1 MNEGVLHKHNLTKSM
16 LIQGL
21 CFALC
26 FFAFQ
31 LTEFTVNDRAE
42 ALLGAHT
49 VNVVYSVGIA
59 CTALGFLSFS
69 LLRKLFQG
77 ECARK
82 IAVCAASFAA
92 ILSAALLLFT
102 ENPVVFIVSAFA
114 ALLCFGNI
122 GGCVYYNNAMTFE
135 GSAYTG
141 RVLGVGMGCAV
152 LLQFIVQNLLV
163 TEIAFLVSVAASVAV
178 LIYFVI
184 RPPRDWMF
192 ENPLPYSSENKTDRK
207 TGYTLLAAV
216 VLMTLVVGLI
226 DGVVV
231 AKHANG
237 QMSVSSYARLFYA
250 GSLFIS
256 GFVADIKN
264 RKYLP
269 LITVCMMFLSTVSTA
284 FMGNAATFYFGTA
297 FMYLYCGFYVMFLT
311 VSFLDFAPKTKNP
324 ALWAGMG
331 RVARGLITALTAVPF
346 LKLFEACGSTALVA
360 GSCGLSIVVL
370 LVMLKDI
377 GSAVT
382 PVRDA
387 TPEPVKAALSKEE
400 ATHRYGERFGFT
412 PREAEVF
419 EKLIITEDG
428 VQEIADGLFIS
439 RRVLQRYIAAI
450 YEKTGTKTRIGLH
463 QSFTDFMM
471 K

>member
-1 MNEGVLHKHNLTKSM
+1 MITKERRGKLTKPM

-31 LTEFTVNDRAE
+31 LTEFTVNDRAGE
-42 ALLGAHT
+42 LLGASA
-49 VNVVYSVGIA
+49 VNTVYSVGIA

-77 ECARK
+77 ERARK
-82 IAVCAASFAA
+82 IALCAVGLVA
-92 ILSAALLLFT
+92 IVSAALLLFT
-102 ENPVVFIVSAFA
+102 NMSVEFIVSAFA

-122 GGCVYYNNAMTFE
+122 GGCVYYNNAMTLA
-135 GSAYTG
+135 GSPYTG
-141 RVLGVGMGCAV
+141 RVIGAGMGGAV

-163 TEIAFLVSVAASVAV
+163 TEISFLVSVAASVAA

-184 RPPRDWMF
+184 KPPRDWMF
-192 ENPLPYSSENKTDRK
+192 ENPLPYSAENKADRK
-207 TGYTLLAAV
+207 MTYFLLAVV
-216 VLMTLVVGLI
+216 VLMSLVVGMI

-231 AKHANG
+231 AKHAGG

-250 GSLFIS
+250 GSLFVS
-256 GFVADIKN
+256 GFVADMKS

-269 LITVCMMFLSTVSTA
+269 LITVCMMFLSTISTA
-284 FMGNAATFYFGTA
+284 FMGNAATFFFGTA

-331 RVARGLITALTAVPF
+331 RVARGLITALTAVPVV
-346 LKLFEACGSTALVA
+346 KLFEACGSIALVA

-370 LVMLKDI
+370 FVMLKDI
-377 GSAVT
+377 GAAVT
-382 PVRDA
+382 PQRNA
-387 TPEPVKAALSKEE
+387 LPEPLKAALSKEE
-400 ATHRYGERFGFT
+400 AMPLYERYYSFT

-419 EKLIITEDG
+419 EKLIATEDG